1 MHAFAKTDFV
11 EYDYAKFTQQN
22 KDFDDIL
29 ERLSQLKKK
38 TENLFEKYKGDAKV
52 VRVHKRIHEENRRR
66 TSASPNASA
75 QNWILDDKDLTI
87 YRTLMSLKNTIDMQ
101 VYNQKAIL
109 KSDPY
114 FEKTV
119 MSLVGNG
126 MAELNIQSPRTDREF
141 IKDKIVAQ
149 YLNQYHA
156 TYGRN

>member
-1 MHAFAKTDFV
+1 
-11 EYDYAKFTQQN
+11 
-22 KDFDDIL
+22 
-29 ERLSQLKKK
+29 
-38 TENLFEKYKGDAKV
+38 
-52 VRVHKRIHEENRRR
+52 
-66 TSASPNASA
+66 
-75 QNWILDDKDLTI
+75 
-87 YRTLMSLKNTIDMQ
+87 MSLKNTIDMQ
-101 VYNQKAIL
+101 VYNQEAIL